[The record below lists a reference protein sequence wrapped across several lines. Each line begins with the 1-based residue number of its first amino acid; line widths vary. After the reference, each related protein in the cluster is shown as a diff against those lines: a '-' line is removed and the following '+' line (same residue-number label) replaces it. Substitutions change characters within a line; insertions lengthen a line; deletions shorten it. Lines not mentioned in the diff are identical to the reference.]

1 MITTRSSY
9 EDCVA
14 EIDLALKDVLADQPD
29 IAAGEDEIWAD
40 LAASILI
47 DANRRTA
54 EEVCRVGLGYT
65 PMSLLQVWKLQDEA
79 KAAAARA
86 RAREL
91 AAQKRAAKQAAERE
105 AEAAALQ
112 AVKDARCGRCWTVRT
127 PAGNCNCV

>member
-29 IAAGEDEIWAD
+29 IEAGQDEIWAD

-47 DANRRTA
+47 DANRKVA
-54 EEVCRVGLGYT
+54 EEVCRVGLGFT
-65 PMSLLQVWKLQDEA
+65 PSSLLQVWKQRDEA
-79 KAAAARA
+79 KAEASRVASRA
-86 RAREL
+86 RAQRAREE
-91 AAQKRAAKQAAERE
+91 RAAAEAARD
-105 AEAAALQ
+105 AAALQ
-112 AVKDARCGRCWTVRT
+112 AVKDARCMSCFTVRT